1 MLTAPLVPFV
11 LGCIAIASLT
21 VSLFFLRFHRETRDP
36 LFLYFA
42 AAFGVEAIS
51 RTVMA
56 FQTTPN
62 EGSPY
67 LLRPAGV
74 RLFPDPRGD
83 LSQEPLTASTTGPAP
98 GWDGALRRSRR
109 STRGARGFD
118 PVGQAPAQK
127 AYPVRRPVTRGS
139 DG

>member
-42 AAFGVEAIS
+42 AAFGVEAVS

-62 EGSPY
+62 EASPY
-67 LLRPAGV
+67 LYVLRAFAYS
-74 RLFPDPRGD
+74 LI
-83 LSQEPLTASTTGPAP
+83 L
-98 GWDGALRRSRR
+98 
-109 STRGARGFD
+109 
-118 PVGQAPAQK
+118 VGIYRK
-127 AYPVRRPVTRGS
+127 NR
-139 DG
+139 

>member
-67 LLRPAGV
+67 LYVLRAFAYS
-74 RLFPDPRGD
+74 LI
-83 LSQEPLTASTTGPAP
+83 L
-98 GWDGALRRSRR
+98 
-109 STRGARGFD
+109 
-118 PVGQAPAQK
+118 VGIYRK
-127 AYPVRRPVTRGS
+127 NR
-139 DG
+139 